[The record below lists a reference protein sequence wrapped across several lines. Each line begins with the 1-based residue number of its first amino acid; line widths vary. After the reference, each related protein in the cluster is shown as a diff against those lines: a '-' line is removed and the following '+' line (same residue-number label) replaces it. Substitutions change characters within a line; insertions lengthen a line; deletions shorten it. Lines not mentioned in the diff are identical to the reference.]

1 MKKLLQ
7 YLKDAIIQANEAV
20 NHLKISIDRCKN
32 FVENENFTEEQ
43 LIELEALTG
52 RFARLSDLLIQ
63 KMLKAIN
70 QLAGS
75 NVGTVRDRLLE
86 AEKKEIISSAQA
98 FLEIRTM
105 RNTIAHEYEFDALKD
120 IFSFA
125 YIQSEILI
133 EAIDNAKKYSEKFY

>member
-1 MKKLLQ
+1 VKKLLQ